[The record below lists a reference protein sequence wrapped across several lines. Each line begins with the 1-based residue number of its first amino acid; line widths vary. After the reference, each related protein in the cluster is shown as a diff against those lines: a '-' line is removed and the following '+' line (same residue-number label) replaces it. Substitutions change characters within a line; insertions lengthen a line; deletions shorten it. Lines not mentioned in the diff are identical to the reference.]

1 MAFASKAGPVSKPSS
16 SREKLKQLERRYR
29 DEPKNSELGISTGEA
44 WLRVGDVEEA
54 VSVYARSAELDPRLE
69 LKTLYYQW
77 LGEVRETQ
85 GDPEAALAAY
95 HQWLALEPH
104 ALEPLDRVATLL
116 VGLERW
122 TDLMLLRPH
131 YARRAEVGQPR
142 ARESLAL
149 FSFVLSQ
156 LGTPDEVSPLE
167 RTYAALELGAQS
179 ISMRYLLGVLL
190 YRQGHLEAAQ
200 REFLR
205 VLELDPDGT
214 WLEDRFTLHWKS
226 NSAHLMMARVARL
239 QGQHA
244 EALSHL
250 QAGGAHSLAGEGLDE
265 MALLLLENGR
275 YQELLELLPEEA
287 DGWVERCRAE
297 GLLGLGNL
305 AAALETYERMAAP
318 TDEDPS
324 AEQPAVSR
332 VPETIQE
339 LEELVAEQPR
349 HFEAWDRLSGLYENE
364 GRLEPSRLA
373 RIQAEKLRPI
383 TVPGGFVFA
392 TPGGPL
398 AGFRF
403 QATSR
408 PGKGTLSVSGLC
420 NREAEELARF
430 ALTLIQP
437 RCEAYLLEDPRFREI
452 HLHVSPMAGPMRA
465 APAVPRGPA
474 PPEDPPRLDEEAGP
488 AVLAALAASLA
499 PPHTEDQRL
508 LLLGR
513 LELDGSLRGPVS
525 LAPALGSLT
534 DTGYRWSRLV
544 LPRSAAPEL
553 LRLPP
558 QMWLRAPLALADSVE
573 DLLELFRGG
582 GA

>member
-1 MAFASKAGPVSKPSS
+1 MSRPSS

-44 WLRVGDVEEA
+44 WLRVGDVEQA

-77 LGEVRETQ
+77 LGEVREAQ
-85 GDPEAALAAY
+85 GDPEAALEAY
-95 HQWLALEPH
+95 HQWLSLEPH

-131 YARRAEVGQPR
+131 YARRADSGMPR

-167 RTYAALELGAQS
+167 RTYAALESNAQS

-190 YRQGHLEAAQ
+190 YRAGHLDAAQ

-214 WLEDRFTLHWKS
+214 WLESRFTLHWKAT
-226 NSAHLMMARVARL
+226 SAHLMMARVARL
-239 QGQHA
+239 QGQPA

-250 QAGGAHSLAGEGLDE
+250 QAVGAHQLAGEGLDE

-297 GLLGLGNL
+297 GLLGLGQIP
-305 AAALETYERMAAP
+305 AALERYERMVG
-318 TDEDPS
+318 TEDEPS
-324 AEQPAVSR
+324 GETASVAR

-339 LEELVAEQPR
+339 LEELVSEQPR
-349 HFEAWDRLSGLYENE
+349 HFEAWDRLAELYAQE
-364 GRLEPSRLA
+364 GRQERSRLA
-373 RIQAEKLRPI
+373 RIQAEKLRPLS
-383 TVPGGFVFA
+383 VPSGFVYA

-408 PGKGTLSVSGLC
+408 PGKGSLSVSGLC
-420 NREAEELARF
+420 NQEAEELARF

-452 HLHVSPMAGPMRA
+452 HLHVSPMAGPVRA
-465 APAVPRGPA
+465 AQAVPRGPA

-499 PPHTEDQRL
+499 PPHEEEQRL

-513 LELDGSLRGPVS
+513 LELDGALRGPVV
-525 LAPALGSLT
+525 LAPALGSLNEA
-534 DTGYRWSRLV
+534 GYRWSRLL

-558 QMWLRAPLALADSVE
+558 QLWLRAPLVLADSVE
-573 DLLELFRGG
+573 DVLELFRGG
-582 GA
+582 V

>member
-1 MAFASKAGPVSKPSS
+1 MPKPSS

-44 WLRVGDVEEA
+44 WLRVGDIDEA

-85 GDPEAALAAY
+85 GNPEAALAAY

-167 RTYAALELGAQS
+167 RTYAALELNAQS

-190 YRQGHLEAAQ
+190 YRAGHLDAAQ

-214 WLEDRFTLHWKS
+214 WLEDRFTLHWKVT
-226 NSAHLMMARVARL
+226 SAHLMMARVARL

-250 QAGGAHSLAGEGLDE
+250 QAAGAHSLAGEGLDE

-275 YQELLELLPEEA
+275 YQELLDLLPEEA

-297 GLLGLGNL
+297 GLLGLGNI
-305 AAALETYERMAAP
+305 AGALETYERMAGP
-318 TDEDPS
+318 DEDPS

-349 HFEAWDRLSGLYENE
+349 HFEAWDRLADLYRHEA
-364 GRLEPSRLA
+364 RLEQARLA
-373 RIQAEKLRPI
+373 RIQAEKLRP
-383 TVPGGFVFA
+383 VKLPGGFVFA

-408 PGKGTLSVSGLC
+408 PGKGTLSTSGLC

-452 HLHVSPMAGPMRA
+452 HLHVSPMAGPLRA
-465 APAVPRGPA
+465 AQAVPRGPA
-474 PPEDPPRLDEEAGP
+474 PPEEAPRLDEEAGP

-499 PPHTEDQRL
+499 PPHTEDHRL

-513 LELDGSLRGPVS
+513 LELDGSLRGPVA

-534 DTGYRWSRLV
+534 DTGYRWSQLV
-544 LPRSAAPEL
+544 LPRSAAGEL

-558 QMWLRAPLALADSVE
+558 HMWLRAPLVLADSVE